1 MGGAQEEGE
10 EREEEYGGEKRG
22 HGKEV
27 VRRLLLILE
36 IELEDADHFLR
47 SVTMPYSRA
56 HRDASW

>member
-1 MGGAQEEGE
+1 MGGRREGM
-10 EREEEYGGEKRG
+10 
-22 HGKEV
+22 GKEV
-27 VRRLLLILE
+27 VRRILPILE

>member
-1 MGGAQEEGE
+1 MGGRREGM
-10 EREEEYGGEKRG
+10 
-22 HGKEV
+22 GKEV